1 MSRLLIAC
9 LLAAGMVGFADDTPM
24 RVRAYILN
32 SGVREYAASDV
43 VYSFV
48 DGKHK
53 IVGWSVP
60 GVAKPTAEDLAAVEN
75 PSLGHLPDEELVK
88 DGGKYRAKT
97 SAEKNA
103 AVEAKVPTAVKKLY
117 NRYIRICH
125 EVLVIAGDPRASQ
138 LPHVALS
145 LADLHDVMEAADSK
159 MEAAGSKNAD
169 EAKNAEKQLNK
180 VSRQLIPVL
189 IQLSKD
195 PNWEAS
201 IFESDV
207 GE

>member
-1 MSRLLIAC
+1 
-9 LLAAGMVGFADDTPM
+9 MVGFADDTPM

-32 SGVREYAASDV
+32 SGVREYAATDV

-103 AVEAKVPTAVKKLY
+103 AAEAKVPTAVKKLY

-138 LPHVALS
+138 LPYVALS
-145 LADLHDVMEAADSK
+145 LADLHDVMEAADS
-159 MEAAGSKNAD
+159 
-169 EAKNAEKQLNK
+169 KNAEKQLNK